1 MLLSLFSSIA
11 GYSIMNGMP
20 PRKIAALFSGYFFGL
35 MDDGTFDETYAQWDQ
50 ITQATEHLLLAF
62 IRDQKATSGQIPTH
76 LENFISTY
84 PPASNSKISAGIR
97 MEEVTRVRRLARF
110 HSNNLIQS
118 AGTWTVPE
126 SNDWDLFFPPK
137 NLAASTSSTPPLP
150 IFTPHYKHLLNIRAN
165 SNLQYD
171 DDDGAMQ
178 RFKSVVERDWGKFG
192 ELGFQ
197 SLEIEKLQ
205 FDLSEGERK
214 KIRDKHST
222 MDWVSFSFVS
232 SALKEFP
239 LIRRLH

>member
-1 MLLSLFSSIA
+1 
-11 GYSIMNGMP
+11 MNGMP

-35 MDDGTFDETYAQWDQ
+35 KDDGTFDETYAEWNQ

-84 PPASNSKISAGIR
+84 PPPLNSKISAGTRI
-97 MEEVTRVRRLARF
+97 EEVTRVRRLARF

-126 SNDWDLFFPPK
+126 SNDWDLFFPTS
-137 NLAASTSSTPPLP
+137 NLASLTASTSSAAPSLP
-150 IFTPHYKHLLNIRAN
+150 IFTPQYKHLLNIRSN
-165 SNLQYD
+165 SNLEYD
-171 DDDGAMQ
+171 DDDGDMQ

-192 ELGFQ
+192 ELGFR

-222 MDWVSFSFVS
+222 MDWVGLS
-232 SALKEFP
+232 L
-239 LIRRLH
+239 